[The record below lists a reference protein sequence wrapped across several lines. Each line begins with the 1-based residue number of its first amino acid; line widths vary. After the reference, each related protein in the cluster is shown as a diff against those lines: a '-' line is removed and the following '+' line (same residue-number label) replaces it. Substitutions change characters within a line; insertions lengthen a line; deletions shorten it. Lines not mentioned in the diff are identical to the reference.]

1 MVMENERQ
9 IDLINRLNEV
19 SNVTNTLNGMF
30 VTVKPEDG
38 KVNSSVYLGSSLD
51 ELLLLHD
58 VLRAVFDRAEL
69 YPFLNKFQEQL
80 DFANRVLVREITNN
94 VIPLSSKPVISPTI
108 YQPNN
113 ESNEGK

>member
-1 MVMENERQ
+1 MESNTQ
-9 IDLINRLNEV
+9 IDLINKLNGG
-19 SNVTNTLNGMF
+19 SNVSNTLNGVF
-30 VTVKPEDG
+30 VTVKSKEG
-38 KVNSSVYLGSSLD
+38 QVTSSVYTDSGLE
-51 ELLLLHD
+51 ELLLLSE
-58 VLRAVFDRAEL
+58 VLQAVYDRAEL

-80 DFANRVLVREITNN
+80 DFANKVLVREITNN

>member
-1 MVMENERQ
+1 MENERQ
-9 IDLINRLNEV
+9 IDLIKKLNGV
-19 SNVTNTLNGMF
+19 SNMTNTLNGVF
-30 VTVKPEDG
+30 VTVKPKEG
-38 KVNSSVYLGSSLD
+38 QVTSFVYTDSGLD
-51 ELLLLHD
+51 ELLLLSE
-58 VLRAVFDRAEL
+58 VLQAVSDRAEL

-108 YQPNN
+108 YQPNK

>member
-1 MVMENERQ
+1 MEDKTQ
-9 IDLINRLNEV
+9 IHLINKLNRV
-19 SNVTNTLNGMF
+19 SDKTNTLNGVF

-38 KVNSSVYLGSSLD
+38 KVNSSVYTDSGLD

-58 VLRAVFDRAEL
+58 VLRAVSNRAEL

-80 DFANRVLVREITNN
+80 DFANSVLLKEITNN

-108 YQPNN
+108 YQPNK

>member
-1 MVMENERQ
+1 MEDKTQ
-9 IDLINRLNEV
+9 IHLINKLNGV
-19 SNVTNTLNGMF
+19 SDETNTLNGVF
-30 VTVKPEDG
+30 LTVKPEDG
-38 KVNSSVYLGSSLD
+38 KVNSSVYTDSGLD
-51 ELLLLHD
+51 ELILLNE
-58 VLRAVFDRAEL
+58 VLQAVSDRAEL

-108 YQPNN
+108 YQLSN